1 MEHIE
6 QSPLAM
12 ELPKSNNWKD
22 FFLILKTG
30 KVGKGRN
37 IPFDTYRPR
46 NYNQKYIGQETFL
59 Q

>member
-37 IPFDTYRPR
+37 IPF
-46 NYNQKYIGQETFL
+46 EF
-59 Q
+59 